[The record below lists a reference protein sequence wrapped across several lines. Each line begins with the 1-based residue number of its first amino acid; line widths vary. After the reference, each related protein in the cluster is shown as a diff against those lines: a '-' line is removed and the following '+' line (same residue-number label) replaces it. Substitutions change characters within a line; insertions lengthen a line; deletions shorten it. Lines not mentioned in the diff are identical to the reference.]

1 MSSQSNSTSFLASP
15 EALPYIHVIS
25 PASKEHWQSQFIASA
40 TSLDDTGFPLSG
52 SFGVGFSCPCDL
64 AEPEDETIQER
75 MVAAISS
82 TQPDWTPRK
91 VADSV
96 RRLLDI
102 YAALQPDTV
111 VAFKEGKTIV
121 AFVRILGPYFYEPT
135 NLVPH
140 RWNYKII
147 RKTTSSEANPPNAG
161 GLIPTFRANYIPTPV
176 DLLVS
181 VVPEPEPKPTVLEE
195 PISTLLPVIPHPPP
209 LSVKEEP
216 KPTVLEETISTL
228 LPVIPPSPPS
238 VKEEPTPTWGR
249 YIGIATVAGIAIV
262 VAISVIKKRRPQ

>member
-1 MSSQSNSTSFLASP
+1 MSV
-15 EALPYIHVIS
+15 PYIHVIS

-52 SFGVGFSCPCDL
+52 SFGVSFSCPCDL
-64 AEPEDETIQER
+64 AEPDGETLQER

-111 VAFKEGKTIV
+111 IAFKEGKTIV

-135 NLVPH
+135 NPSSH
-140 RWNYKII
+140 RWNYKTI
-147 RKTTSSEANPPNAG
+147 RKATTTEANPPNAG
-161 GLIPTFRANYIPTPV
+161 GLIPTFRAKYIPAPV
-176 DLLVS
+176 DLFVTVPTIES
-181 VVPEPEPKPTVLEE
+181 VTSAPPTVTEE
-195 PISTLLPVIPHPPP
+195 TPNLLIGHQHDCSTTTETPI
-209 LSVKEEP
+209 LSVTEP
-216 KPTVLEETISTL
+216 SQPPVTVEP
-228 LPVIPPSPPS
+228 PVFPPC
-238 VKEEPTPTWGR
+238 WGR
-249 YIGIATVAGIAIV
+249 YIGIATVAAITVAV
-262 VAISVIKKRRPQ
+262 VISVLKKRHRS